1 MFLVSWSADVSSD
14 GDMKDCLWL
23 YSYRH
28 TMTTVVLNEVDIFT
42 TLHSYIS
49 FVPTSAHSGDGM
61 GNLVGL
67 LVQLSENF
75 LAQRLA
81 FAEDLQV
88 RPGTKQKEKEKKKAE
103 RA

>member
-1 MFLVSWSADVSSD
+1 MRNTRSPYPSSIVVFVIPLLVKVADLSF
-14 GDMKDCLWL
+14 
-23 YSYRH
+23 R
-28 TMTTVVLNEVDIFT
+28 
-42 TLHSYIS
+42 YIS

-67 LVQLSENF
+67 IVQLSENF

-88 RPGTKQKEKEKKKAE
+88 CTNEGLRKIVVNSKKKTAATYP
-103 RA
+103 RLP

>member
-1 MFLVSWSADVSSD
+1 M
-14 GDMKDCLWL
+14 
-23 YSYRH
+23 
-28 TMTTVVLNEVDIFT
+28 
-42 TLHSYIS
+42 
-49 FVPTSAHSGDGM
+49 PTSAHSGDGM

-88 RPGTKQKEKEKKKAE
+88 KPLEMVGKWCKYDVARVN
-103 RA
+103 